1 MMKRS
6 VDFNDA
12 DLIKELERVLNEH
25 AAQILK
31 VNGIALTSYDI
42 YSDGMIFEFRVRTRF
57 KEFSDIWKVGD
68 CLTDDAGDTA
78 MIVWDGD
85 NYILMPTT
93 AGNSNSFNINCDFGS
108 EETLANLQNT
118 YGSIWRKMED

>member
-12 DLIKELERVLNEH
+12 DLIKEVERVLNEH
-25 AAQILK
+25 ATQSLR
-31 VNGIALTSYDI
+31 VNDIALTSHDI
-42 YSDGMIFEFRVRTRF
+42 CSDGIIFEFKVRTHF
-57 KEFSDIWKVGD
+57 KDFSDIWKAGD

-93 AGNSNSFNINCDFGS
+93 PGNSNAFNINCNFGS

-118 YGSIWRKMED
+118 YGGIWRKMED